1 VDKQQRQVGKVM
13 ELALAYEGGVGAFLT
28 FAAVYGIDLDAM
40 ADEAWDSIPSHIKR
54 EAADYLAWRV
64 SQGLGQYGL
73 SDETF
78 VVCDSFKRMWREAH
92 PAISSYWK
100 ELESAAIQAV
110 LRPGVTVVAR
120 KLKFRRDGGW
130 LRMVLPSGRAVCYAS
145 PKVEGG
151 KLSYRGVNQYTRKW
165 SRLKTYGGK
174 LFENACQAVAR
185 DVMAENMPAIEDAG
199 YELLLTV
206 HDEDITETPD
216 SPDYSAEGLSA
227 LMATNPPWALGLPLA
242 AGGFEA
248 YRYRKG

>member
-1 VDKQQRQVGKVM
+1 
-13 ELALAYEGGVGAFLT
+13 
-28 FAAVYGIDLDAM
+28 
-40 ADEAWDSIPSHIKR
+40 
-54 EAADYLAWRV
+54 
-64 SQGLGQYGL
+64 
-73 SDETF
+73 
-78 VVCDSFKRMWREAH
+78 
-92 PAISSYWK
+92 
-100 ELESAAIQAV
+100 
-110 LRPGVTVVAR
+110 VAR